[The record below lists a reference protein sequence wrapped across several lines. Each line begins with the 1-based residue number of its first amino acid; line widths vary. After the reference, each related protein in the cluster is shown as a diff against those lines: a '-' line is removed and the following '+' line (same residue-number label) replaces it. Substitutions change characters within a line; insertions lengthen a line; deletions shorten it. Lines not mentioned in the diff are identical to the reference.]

1 MQNTVAHSGLYV
13 CCVGIIGQYECLL
26 EFGIREFAAQITPL
40 ALVVL
45 AATFLLLALVVFA
58 LFFSTE
64 TERRLKAEIEMYQRE
79 MPELERKERLLS
91 DVIEGLKAR
100 DNRIYEEI
108 FHMSAPDV
116 DRLSSMDFLEG
127 LDSIPDNNIVRY
139 TEGKV
144 AVLERSAGRV
154 EENFRRVMDAIQN
167 PEFVMP
173 PMTNPLDD
181 YTFAQTGASVGS
193 KINPFYKVPMQHN
206 GLDMLAHSGE
216 PVRAAAEGIVSEVIK
231 SRKGLGNVVV
241 IDHGD
246 GYLTRYAHLADIE
259 VSRGRKVKRGTCIG
273 YVGVSGTSFAPH
285 LHYEVLRDTVV
296 LDPINHLFASVTPEE
311 YMNMMVMSVSTG
323 QSLD

>member
-1 MQNTVAHSGLYV
+1 MASEYTYDKDKVGFRKARPSVWKWFRRGVLFLVATLSMTVLY
-13 CCVGIIGQYECLL
+13 Y
-26 EFGIREFAAQITPL
+26 
-40 ALVVL
+40 
-45 AATFLLLALVVFA
+45 VVFA
-58 LFFSTE
+58 LVFSTE
-64 TERRLKAEIEMYQRE
+64 TERRLKAEIDMYERE

-91 DVIEGLKAR
+91 DVVEGLKAR

-108 FHMSAPDV
+108 FHMAAPDM
-116 DRLSSMDFLEG
+116 DRLSAMGFSAD
-127 LDSIPDNNIVRY
+127 LDSIPDDNIVRY
-139 TEGKV
+139 AEGKLV
-144 AVLERSAGRV
+144 SMEQSAERV
-154 EENFRRVMDAIQN
+154 EENFRRVMAAVTDSG
-167 PEFVMP
+167 FVMP
-173 PMTNPLDD
+173 PMTNPLED

-216 PVRAAAEGIVSEVIK
+216 PVHAAADGVVKEVIK
-231 SRKGLGNVVV
+231 SRKGLGNVIV

-246 GYLTRYAHLADIE
+246 GYVTRYAHLADMQ
-259 VSRGRKVKRGTCIG
+259 VSKGRKVKRGACIG

>member
-1 MQNTVAHSGLYV
+1 MRNEYTYDKERVGFRKVGVSVKKWLRRGVVFIIATMSMAVLY
-13 CCVGIIGQYECLL
+13 Y
-26 EFGIREFAAQITPL
+26 
-40 ALVVL
+40 VL
-45 AATFLLLALVVFA
+45 FA
-58 LFFSTE
+58 LFFSTD
-64 TERRLKAEIEMYQRE
+64 TERRLKAQIDMYERE

-91 DVIEGLKAR
+91 DVVEGLKAR

-108 FHMSAPDV
+108 FHMAAPDM
-116 DRLSSMDFLEG
+116 DRMSSMDFLAG
-127 LDSIPDNNIVRY
+127 LDSIPDDNIVKY

-144 AVLERSAGRV
+144 FVLERSASNV
-154 EENFRRVMDAIQN
+154 EDNFRKIMARVQEPD
-167 PEFVMP
+167 FVMP
-173 PMTNPLDD
+173 PKTNPLDD
-181 YTFAQTGASVGS
+181 YTFAQTGAAVGS

-216 PVRAAAEGIVSEVIK
+216 PVKAAADGVVTEVIK
-231 SRKGLGNVVV
+231 SRKGLGNQVV

-246 GYLTRYAHLADIE
+246 GYFTRYAHLADIE
-259 VSRGRKVKRGTCIG
+259 VSKERKVRRGTCIG

-311 YMNMMVMSVSTG
+311 YMNMMIMSVSTG